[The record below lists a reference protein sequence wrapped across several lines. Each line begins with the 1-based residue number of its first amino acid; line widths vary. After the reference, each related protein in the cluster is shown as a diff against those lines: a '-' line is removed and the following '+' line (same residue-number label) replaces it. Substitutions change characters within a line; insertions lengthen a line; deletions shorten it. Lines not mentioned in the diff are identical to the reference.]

1 MRSYLSFLLIPLF
14 ASGVLAAR
22 ASARST
28 AVLSGFSAR
37 LRYLEGDVRLSLG
50 REGQPYIGKEW
61 IDASAGMAIGEG
73 SSLATQEGSAEIEFE
88 NGSMLYLA
96 PHSVLMFYELSSH
109 DPDGSGANEFDAV
122 QTKLLAGSVMFL
134 SLFRMDGE
142 FTLETQTA
150 RLRTHYAGLYRVASY
165 LNSTEMIDLSQSLP
179 PDLLSRAEPAALP
192 QGTFSD
198 GKIVIK
204 GPEAE
209 TKGPWDL
216 EVRERIEEHVTLTVR
231 ALRASG
237 LSAPFGGLVDL
248 YRNGRFTPCGSN
260 EICWEPSRQALSQL
274 ATQEAET
281 PSAAHPPQRSG
292 QRQVVFES
300 EGWEGGACDPVWTHT
315 TIWRDSSGNLHYDT
329 GPGGAPHSRRP
340 GLRGNAPW
348 QYSAC
353 TTGEFVYTNSG
364 YCIAFKRDHCHHHQH
379 HEGSVHWARVNGRV
393 GIVRT
398 VETGAKGKPAVN
410 WKAGVD
416 LPPRKPGEVMRHSE
430 LSATSKV
437 RLLDGAP
444 KEYRVGAVENSPRVP
459 APAITAEFHDRDAS
473 VQTAAGRGANGVLH
487 QASYDYKA
495 RGFTIPGDAHP
506 TVVARMNSYGAVSAP
521 TGHNSSPGAVPGL
534 VPAAH
539 AAGGFGGSTG
549 GGGHSGGS
557 SSSGGGSSHS
567 GGGSSSAS
575 NAASSA
581 ASAAAGSHH

>member
-1 MRSYLSFLLIPLF
+1 M
-14 ASGVLAAR
+14 
-22 ASARST
+22 
-28 AVLSGFSAR
+28 
-37 LRYLEGDVRLSLG
+37 
-50 REGQPYIGKEW
+50 
-61 IDASAGMAIGEG
+61 
-73 SSLATQEGSAEIEFE
+73 
-88 NGSMLYLA
+88 
-96 PHSVLMFYELSSH
+96 
-109 DPDGSGANEFDAV
+109 
-122 QTKLLAGSVMFL
+122 
-134 SLFRMDGE
+134 
-142 FTLETQTA
+142 
-150 RLRTHYAGLYRVASY
+150 
-165 LNSTEMIDLSQSLP
+165 
-179 PDLLSRAEPAALP
+179 
-192 QGTFSD
+192 
-198 GKIVIK
+198 
-204 GPEAE
+204 
-209 TKGPWDL
+209 
-216 EVRERIEEHVTLTVR
+216 
-231 ALRASG
+231 
-237 LSAPFGGLVDL
+237 DL

-274 ATQEAET
+274 ATPEAEI
-281 PSAAHPPQRSG
+281 PSAAPQPQRSG

-379 HEGSVHWARVNGRV
+379 HEGSVRWARVNGRV

-416 LPPRKPGEVMRHSE
+416 LPPQKPGEVMRHSE

-444 KEYRVGAVENSPRVP
+444 KEYRVGGVENSPRVP

-473 VQTAAGRGANGVLH
+473 VQTAAERGANAACSTK
-487 QASYDYKA
+487 QATTTK
-495 RGFTIPGDAHP
+495 R
-506 TVVARMNSYGAVSAP
+506 AVS
-521 TGHNSSPGAVPGL
+521 
-534 VPAAH
+534 AAH

-557 SSSGGGSSHS
+557 SSSGGGSS
-567 GGGSSSAS
+567 SAS